1 YIFAP
6 VGFLERSFQSITW
19 RIDMS
24 DLTDDESD
32 EQKNEEDRLKLDYT
46 DKSSSDEDG
55 EQPPSIPP
63 WNDDDGEIEIL

>member
-1 YIFAP
+1 
-6 VGFLERSFQSITW
+6 
-19 RIDMS
+19 MS

-32 EQKNEEDRLKLDYT
+32 EQKNEEDRLRLDYT

>member
-1 YIFAP
+1 